1 MTTNDSNSKRPAKLP
16 GASRPR
22 QRNAVRRRQTG
33 FAGAVACPSVG
44 IVVTGLIL
52 CCVDCAETRLLAQET
67 KATSKGS
74 RDGTPAKKQSAK
86 QTSSAKPR
94 RRPYRVAAEH
104 ILFLHAKSLNAGN
117 EKRSADEALALAGK
131 AYDSIT
137 RHQLDFHAACEKY
150 SEDTVSH
157 KNGGYMGIFQAREI
171 AAEFEAIEMTIFG
184 LQIGE
189 VSKPVA
195 PPLGVHLFRRV
206 PIREW
211 TGRHILIQFSGCD
224 RAPQDLERTSRKA
237 RALAERV
244 ARKCREKNADF
255 DALAREYSEAPDSVN
270 GGDLGIFGPYEVLP
284 ALQRSIVQ
292 LQIGEIGTP
301 VRTPLGWHVVRREAI
316 RRAHVA
322 HILIRF
328 KGTLYDEGIE
338 RSREEALEHIKK
350 IIEFARSPKTDFALL
365 ARQFSEDGSGAHG
378 GSVGFVNEQR
388 SFDSKFAQAALR
400 LKLREISD
408 VLETEYGFHILKRL
422 EDE

>member
-1 MTTNDSNSKRPAKLP
+1 M
-16 GASRPR
+16 
-22 QRNAVRRRQTG
+22 
-33 FAGAVACPSVG
+33 
-44 IVVTGLIL
+44 
-52 CCVDCAETRLLAQET
+52 
-67 KATSKGS
+67 
-74 RDGTPAKKQSAK
+74 
-86 QTSSAKPR
+86 
-94 RRPYRVAAEH
+94 
-104 ILFLHAKSLNAGN
+104 
-117 EKRSADEALALAGK
+117 
-131 AYDSIT
+131 
-137 RHQLDFHAACEKY
+137 
-150 SEDTVSH
+150 
-157 KNGGYMGIFQAREI
+157 
-171 AAEFEAIEMTIFG
+171 
-184 LQIGE
+184 
-189 VSKPVA
+189 
-195 PPLGVHLFRRV
+195 
-206 PIREW
+206 
-211 TGRHILIQFSGCD
+211 
-224 RAPQDLERTSRKA
+224 
-237 RALAERV
+237 
-244 ARKCREKNADF
+244 
-255 DALAREYSEAPDSVN
+255 
-270 GGDLGIFGPYEVLP
+270 LP